1 MPEHDPFDSLKA
13 TMTTPSSDLHPL
25 PATEVRRRGDRLRRR
40 NTALAVAGGTVAA
53 MTAVGV
59 PFALTQGGG
68 TDRDS
73 VPIATD
79 GPSPDAPQWR
89 TQVPEDFPLTDGF
102 PEDRSRTQV
111 LEDPQAQAVGPC
123 ATAPAWDVWGALDSL
138 QAIYTDPSEGGL
150 DRTISVYE
158 DDLAAAAALD
168 GLRDQVET
176 CEPRGQVL
184 VQADVLT
191 SDLGDDSVVFV
202 NRYLETFEGFL
213 HQAVRV
219 GNAVLYS
226 TSYFNGAGDP
236 AVVEQMRE
244 LEQQRSAQ
252 AVSALCVFSAD
263 PC

>member
-13 TMTTPSSDLHPL
+13 TMTTPSSDLRPL

-59 PFALTQGGG
+59 PLALTQGGDA
-68 TDRDS
+68 DRDS

-79 GPSPDAPQWR
+79 GPSPAAAQWR
-89 TQVPEDFPLTDGF
+89 TEVPEDFPLTAGF
-102 PEDRSRTQV
+102 PADQSRTQV

-123 ATAPAWDVWGALDSL
+123 ATAPAWDVSGALDSL

-150 DRTISVYE
+150 DRTVSVYE
-158 DDLAAAAALD
+158 DDLAAVAAME
-168 GLRDQVET
+168 GLRTEVES
-176 CEPRGQVL
+176 CRPQGQPRVSAELL
-184 VQADVLT
+184 V
-191 SDLGDDSVVFV
+191 SNLGEQSVVFV
-202 NRYLETFEGFL
+202 NGYDTGEGFL

-226 TSYFNGAGDP
+226 AAYFNGAGDP
-236 AVVEQMRE
+236 AVVEQTRE

-252 AVSALCVFSAD
+252 AVSAMCVFAAD